1 MEHHNI
7 LSGFRRTALIYKSLS
22 VKWILKV
29 ARTLCPPQLVRDW
42 RVTKKADC
50 RANFLATECTWIE
63 KISINSK
70 WRETHKDTQ
79 ESEYQ
84 FWKRI
89 LFPTERRIT
98 KFKKSGP
105 ILSKIRTKSGPRRWK
120 SEPKILLGTVR
131 QVGFF
136 SRVATGQA
144 VGVKQLLKSWQHPFG
159 LYHLK
164 YLVASAA

>member
-1 MEHHNI
+1 MSATISSRLKRGQESR
-7 LSGFRRTALIYKSLS
+7 LSSQLFSNWVHLNWENSNKYVASEEKLI
-22 VKWILKV
+22 
-29 ARTLCPPQLVRDW
+29 
-42 RVTKKADC
+42 
-50 RANFLATECTWIE
+50 
-63 KISINSK
+63 
-70 WRETHKDTQ
+70 DTQ

-84 FWKRI
+84 FWKRT

-105 ILSKIRTKSGPRRWK
+105 ILSKIGTKSGPRRWK

-159 LYHLK
+159 LSHLK
-164 YLVASAA
+164 YLVATCKYSLKI